1 MHIQTGF
8 AELDALLQVLHSL
21 PKTIDDTSS
30 FGLHRVPV
38 IRNGCRPKW
47 TCRKFVSINSPEHQG
62 LHVECVEVGRTI
74 SLASGYSF
82 NIPVC

>member
-30 FGLHRVPV
+30 FGPHRVPV
-38 IRNGCRPKW
+38 IHNGCRPKW

-74 SLASGYSF
+74 TLASGYSF